1 MTAARCCWVD
11 YEHLRLTIE
20 RLDDGWQVF
29 VYDRIAR
36 LVIYRAHRLTVH
48 GAKVAAVEFAL
59 IHLGTPDQR
68 QDPEVVAE
76 GLKWK
81 PIGRAAIQ

>member
-1 MTAARCCWVD
+1 MTAAQCCWVD

-29 VYDRIAR
+29 VYDRIAQ
-36 LVIYRAHRLTVH
+36 LVIYRANRLTVH
-48 GAKVAAVEFAL
+48 GAKVAAVEFVL
-59 IHLGTPDQR
+59 IHLGTPDHR
-68 QDPEVVAE
+68 QDSEIVAE

-81 PIGRAAIQ
+81 PIGKAAVQ